1 MRTLFAL
8 KIVINFGGS
17 EKICN
22 FAKLKYGFGFS
33 GSEMGVTYAPARHVG
48 AEAPGQNQPAWSMHR
63 NQLAWSMHINR
74 LA

>member
-1 MRTLFAL
+1 MRTLLAL

-33 GSEMGVTYAPARHVG
+33 GSEKERHTRRTDTSELKLRARTNPPG
-48 AEAPGQNQPAWSMHR
+48 ACTETNPPDLGA
-63 NQLAWSMHINR
+63 
-74 LA
+74 

>member
-1 MRTLFAL
+1 MIQKAGPGGAAFFLRTLLAL

-33 GSEMGVTYAPARHVG
+33 GGEKEG
-48 AEAPGQNQPAWSMHR
+48 
-63 NQLAWSMHINR
+63 
-74 LA
+74 